1 MELHPARPFQ
11 PIRPAKEAV
20 PYSTEAMRQDLE
32 RLRNAWEDV
41 QASRDRNA
49 IYGYLTAVYAL
60 VTWWAVEGREFDRAR
75 RALRLQRLKVS
86 DREGAFAAIIRCTA
100 DPAKADKRTRS
111 KWSRL
116 IEYAAGGLD
125 CGARPQ
131 ASGVRKPTRL

>member
-1 MELHPARPFQ
+1 VNRYAVKQSRGLDGPFIFTSASCAIHAR
-11 PIRPAKEAV
+11 I
-20 PYSTEAMRQDLE
+20 
-32 RLRNAWEDV
+32 
-41 QASRDRNA
+41 QAAGN
-49 IYGYLTAVYAL
+49 T
-60 VTWWAVEGREFDRAR
+60 R